1 MINSVVVNSLSVALT
16 VIMSGIAAYVIA
28 RSKSIWLKALYLLLV
43 AGFAVPDTAVI
54 VPGGVF
60 ELLGPRWS
68 RSPTTR
74 PRR

>member
-1 MINSVVVNSLSVALT
+1 MINSIVVTSPSVALI
-16 VIMSGIAAYVIA
+16 VIVSGMAAYVIA
-28 RSKSIWLKALYLLLV
+28 RSKSIWLKALDLILV
-43 AGFAVPDTAVI
+43 AGFA

-60 ELLGPRWS
+60 ELLGSRWS